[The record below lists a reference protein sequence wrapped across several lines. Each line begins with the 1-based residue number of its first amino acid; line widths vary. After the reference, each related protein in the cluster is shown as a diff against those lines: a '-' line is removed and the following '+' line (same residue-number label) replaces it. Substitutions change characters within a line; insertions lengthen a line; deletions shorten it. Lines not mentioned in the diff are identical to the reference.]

1 MQYMIES
8 LSPTHLFKIVGIHL
22 GFKYYSIHVSSN
34 QAIKIKNYTYHS
46 LTYSNLWQWQC
57 VNITTVNNEKRKS
70 MHVGEGQTK
79 VNYIYIYTSMNVY
92 ASMRSTTVWL

>member
-1 MQYMIES
+1 MLSFNTYIYTLCIFHNVQSMQYMIES

-46 LTYSNLWQWQC
+46 LTYSNL
-57 VNITTVNNEKRKS
+57 
-70 MHVGEGQTK
+70 
-79 VNYIYIYTSMNVY
+79 
-92 ASMRSTTVWL
+92 